1 MKKLPILAALVL
13 ALLFS
18 TASFAVPILN
28 SYPAAPATI
37 FLDFDGQNVLYPYW
51 NGGTPINCA
60 AAPMTE
66 VQITEAFNRTAEDF
80 RPFEINVTT
89 DSTVFLAAPVDQR
102 IRIIVT
108 PTSAWYQGVGG
119 VAYIGSFTWGDDAPA
134 FVFCDRLGPNSPK
147 MIGECCSH
155 ESGHT
160 LGLSHQSKFGADCN
174 NPVEQYNSG
183 TGAGEPGWAPI
194 MGNSYYK
201 NMSNWNNGPIPNGCT
216 YMQDN
221 LSVITSQNGFGYRA
235 DDYTETMDAG
245 TTVLAAGNFIK
256 EGIITTTTDKDAF
269 KFIKTQN
276 GNFHLTAVP
285 FNVGVNY
292 IGANLDI
299 KIQLYNNGGDLINT
313 YDPSA
318 TMSVTID
325 TVLNAGTYYLM
336 IDGTGNLNIG
346 EYGSL
351 GAYTL
356 NGVNG
361 ALPVHDV
368 SLTGNTNNDK
378 HNLYW
383 NIIADEPIKTIDV
396 ETSADGINYKKLTT
410 VNGNAIKFSYAPLQ
424 SSKIYYRLKVTS
436 VINQS
441 VYSNTVILKEIND
454 GSNNIFKVATFIKS
468 TITVNANVP
477 YQYQLSDISGRIINK
492 GNGAAG
498 FNNININN
506 QPNGIYIIQLF
517 SNNQRQTE
525 RIIKQ

>member
-1 MKKLPILAALVL
+1 MKKLSALTTLVL

-18 TASFAVPILN
+18 TASFAVPKLSSN
-28 SYPAAPATI
+28 VAATATI

-51 NGGTPINCA
+51 NGGAPINCA
-60 AAPMTE
+60 PAPMTD

-102 IRIIVT
+102 TRIIIT

-119 VAYIGSFTWGDDAPA
+119 IAYIGSFTWGDDAPA

-147 MIGECCSH
+147 MVGECCSH

-174 NPVEQYNSG
+174 NPIEQYNSG

-235 DDYTETMDAG
+235 DDYTETMDAA
-245 TTVLAAGNFIK
+245 TTVLATGNFNK

-269 KFIKTQN
+269 KFVKTQN

-299 KIQLYNNGGDLINT
+299 KIQLYNNTGTLINT

-396 ETSADGINYKKLTT
+396 ETSAGGINYKKLTT
-410 VNGNAIKFSYAPLQ
+410 VTGSAVKFSYVPLQ
-424 SSKIYYRLKVTS
+424 GSKIYYRLKVTS